1 MIKNK
6 KTGQIYIGQSKNIE
20 RRFRNHCNITAID
33 LAIANEGVDNFDF
46 SIIEEVDESLLKERE
61 QYWINYYNAHQNP
74 KHYNRKLKP
83 EESLKNG
90 YGHNNGRAKY
100 TLWDITCCRYQKD
113 KMVKNNNPLDYPR
126 KCFIFKHKGKII
138 PIGTY
143 FYDFISCEII
153 NQLIE
158 EAIKEG

>member
-20 RRFRNHCNITAID
+20 RRFRNHCNIIAID
-33 LAIANEGVDNFDF
+33 VAIANEGVDNFDF
-46 SIIEEVDESLLKERE
+46 SIIEEVDESLLKARE

-90 YGHNNGRAKY
+90 YGHDNGRAKY
-100 TLWDITCCRYQKD
+100 TLWDINCC
-113 KMVKNNNPLDYPR
+113 
-126 KCFIFKHKGKII
+126 
-138 PIGTY
+138 TY
-143 FYDFISCEII
+143 FKKDGGVLRKRFGAKYNTYRIPMGRFHDFVSCEII
-153 NQLIE
+153 NQLIK
-158 EAIKEG
+158 EAIKNEIK